1 MAKTTFYLA
10 SLASIP
16 PTVLALIL
24 AGQFEGGCIEGEVG
38 FIVEETFLGVLL
50 CGSFGD

>member
-1 MAKTTFYLA
+1 MAKTIFYLA

-16 PTVLALIL
+16 PYSTSLIL

-38 FIVEETFLGVLL
+38 FIVEETFWGVWL